1 MKAFA
6 LSVLTHRHAHVFV
19 SLWRFAQ
26 CRDAVVAVRLVVYVV
41 AVVAVVLALLD
52 VVVVAVAARVWALE
66 VVMGSVVVVV
76 LMLLV
81 VLVVVVVPVFDHWE
95 DCQRS
100 ARRSRGGGREG
111 KRKI

>member
-1 MKAFA
+1 MQRSG
-6 LSVLTHRHAHVFV
+6 L
-19 SLWRFAQ
+19 
-26 CRDAVVAVRLVVYVV
+26 VVWLVVYVV

-95 DCQRS
+95 DCQRF

-111 KRKI
+111 ERDIERRTWHWARRAGEN